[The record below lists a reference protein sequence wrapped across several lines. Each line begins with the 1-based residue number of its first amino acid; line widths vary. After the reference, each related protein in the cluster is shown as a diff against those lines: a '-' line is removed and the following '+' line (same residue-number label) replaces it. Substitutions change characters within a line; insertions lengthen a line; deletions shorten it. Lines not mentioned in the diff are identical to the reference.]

1 MIVHTHNMAEK
12 RNPLGPTGETVRA
25 NVERLR
31 DDQNLGYAKLASIL
45 KGVGREIPE
54 LGLRRI
60 ESGDRRVDVDDL
72 LALAV
77 AFGVSPVALLMPA
90 IDNVQPD
97 EVVSATAV
105 PGPVTAEHLWG
116 WLTAAY
122 PMGDVSLFAFA
133 ERSWPRWVRDK
144 WTRRLTEAQKRIDDQ
159 LHGRVSDGDD

>member
-1 MIVHTHNMAEK
+1 MGQNAVVRDLTAETVSANVARLRERDNLTLRALSRK
-12 RNPLGPTGETVRA
+12 LEIAGRPLGHTA
-25 NVERLR
+25 I
-31 DDQNLGYAKLASIL
+31 DQIE
-45 KGVGREIPE
+45 KGK
-54 LGLRRI
+54 
-60 ESGDRRVDVDDL
+60 RRVDVDDL